1 MAIANVEAGLGYVR
15 PCDREKEGRG
25 GGGQTKA
32 KKSHSASNS
41 INKGYLKQTATR
53 KERQQEK
60 YFMRT
65 ISECQKV
72 QASSKNA
79 ANLRK
84 LNTERG
90 GTRL

>member
-1 MAIANVEAGLGYVR
+1 MR
-15 PCDREKEGRG
+15 PYDKERKKKKREKRE
-25 GGGQTKA
+25 QTEA

-41 INKGYLKQTATR
+41 IYKGYVKQTTR

-65 ISECQKV
+65 MSECQKV
-72 QASSKNA
+72 QDSSKNA

-84 LNTERG
+84 LNAECG
-90 GTRL
+90 GAHL

>member
-1 MAIANVEAGLGYVR
+1 ME
-15 PCDREKEGRG
+15 
-25 GGGQTKA
+25 QTEA

-41 INKGYLKQTATR
+41 TNKGYLKQTTTR

-72 QASSKNA
+72 QDSSKNA

-84 LNTERG
+84 LNAERG
-90 GTRL
+90 GAHL